1 MCMVVAAL
9 FCLGCHSSGSAES
22 LVPAEAGESPN
33 AWCTWATQNLSLVP
47 GSASGDGKILFA
59 GDQGAASA
67 RENIGDCAVFSEGGW
82 VDGWDA
88 VRGDLTFLFD
98 DGWDVKPNIDKAK
111 EIYLFGSLEL
121 DESKFP
127 SCADNSFAQ
136 RLKKLNARVRERG
149 WKGAGLWVAAQCARK
164 NPDEK
169 FTPEREREYWRERIL
184 WSKEA
189 GINYWKVDWGE
200 RGHSVEF
207 RKMLTELGAELHPG
221 LLIEHSIPSSPV
233 NDLRFDKSKGAFVG
247 SGAFENSDPKLLD
260 RIRAL
265 LKVSGY
271 TRVYDTITPLTTPS
285 TISRTAWYLSEGEK
299 AGGKGL
305 INVED
310 DVYTGAGLGCAYGV
324 MRSPF
329 WGAAPSDEVARRRFK
344 SAEVVRAVRWSR
356 IAPAFPLD
364 KSKTVF
370 SEERLEDDWTFSE
383 GQTWW
388 RDAWGRKLV
397 QSAPAVVARNL
408 PLPKVSPEGA
418 DAPFVLASR
427 HPHGPIAVSVMPRIK
442 TGRGIF
448 FPPAK
453 IAVDADISGKK
464 VGLFGKFSSISFKM
478 PKKPS
483 RILAQDLAS
492 DSSEDVSDECEWS
505 DGTLTIPGSLSDRL
519 CAKTRESDD
528 ESMPA
533 IVLLAE

>member
-1 MCMVVAAL
+1 M
-9 FCLGCHSSGSAES
+9 
-22 LVPAEAGESPN
+22 
-33 AWCTWATQNLSLVP
+33 
-47 GSASGDGKILFA
+47 
-59 GDQGAASA
+59 
-67 RENIGDCAVFSEGGW
+67 
-82 VDGWDA
+82 
-88 VRGDLTFLFD
+88 
-98 DGWDVKPNIDKAK
+98 
-111 EIYLFGSLEL
+111 
-121 DESKFP
+121 
-127 SCADNSFAQ
+127 
-136 RLKKLNARVRERG
+136 
-149 WKGAGLWVAAQCARK
+149 
-164 NPDEK
+164 
-169 FTPEREREYWRERIL
+169 

-200 RGHSVEF
+200 RAHSVEF

-221 LLIEHSIPSSPV
+221 LLIEHSIPNSPV
-233 NDLRFDKSKGAFVG
+233 NDLRFDKSKGAFAG

-310 DVYTGAGLGCAYGV
+310 DIYTGAGLGCAYGV

-344 SAEVVRAVRWSR
+344 SAEVVSAVRWSR

-427 HPHGPIAVSVMPRIK
+427 HPDGPVAVSVMPRIK

>member
-1 MCMVVAAL
+1 MSKKLASILPWVVVGVL
-9 FCLGCHSSGSAES
+9 FLSVKLHWLPAYFSHLLSG
-22 LVPAEAGESPN
+22 
-33 AWCTWATQNLSLVP
+33 
-47 GSASGDGKILFA
+47 ILLL
-59 GDQGAASA
+59 
-67 RENIGDCAVFSEGGW
+67 W
-82 VDGWDA
+82 W
-88 VRGDLTFLFD
+88 FL
-98 DGWDVKPNIDKAK
+98 
-111 EIYLFGSLEL
+111 EIYG
-121 DESKFP
+121 K
-127 SCADNSFAQ
+127 
-136 RLKKLNARVRERG
+136 R
-149 WKGAGLWVAAQCARK
+149 RK

-200 RGHSVEF
+200 RAHSVEF

-221 LLIEHSIPSSPV
+221 LLIEHSIPNSPV
-233 NDLRFDKSKGAFVG
+233 NDLRFDKSKGAFAG

-310 DVYTGAGLGCAYGV
+310 DIYTGAGLGCAYGV

-344 SAEVVRAVRWSR
+344 SAEVVSAVRWSR

-427 HPHGPIAVSVMPRIK
+427 HPDGPVAVSVMPRIK